1 MWGYLGR
8 QPWPPPE
15 QLEDE
20 LFLFVKGLV
29 VVMCRNIGL
38 YYIEIYGSYLNTKEM
53 IRVKRSDLYP
63 LDYYL
68 GVK

>member
-1 MWGYLGR
+1 MVLHFINEGYLGR

-20 LFLFVKGLV
+20 LLVKGSV

-38 YYIEIYGSYLNTKEM
+38 CYIEIYASYLNRKE
-53 IRVKRSDLYP
+53 II
-63 LDYYL
+63 
-68 GVK
+68 